1 VKVQVML
8 LVFEPPIIA
17 PLSKVEEE
25 SLVSSNQTS
34 STNSTSESEKTGS
47 NNSTSESV
55 QEIST
60 NIIAESSSTG
70 SGF

>member
-1 VKVQVML
+1 ML

-34 STNSTSESEKTGS
+34 STNSTSES
-47 NNSTSESV
+47 V

-60 NIIAESSSTG
+60 NIIAETSSTG